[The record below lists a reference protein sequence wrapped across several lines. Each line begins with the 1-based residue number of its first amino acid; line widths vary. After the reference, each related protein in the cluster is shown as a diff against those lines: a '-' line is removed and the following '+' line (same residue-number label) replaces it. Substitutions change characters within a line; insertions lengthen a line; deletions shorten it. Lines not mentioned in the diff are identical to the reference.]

1 MRTTVLITRVV
12 LGAGFG
18 VAISRFF
25 FPGTSMVLAIG
36 LGAGLVA
43 LAYLTEYLRSRS
55 KARLDKS
62 PRVP

>member
-1 MRTTVLITRVV
+1 M
-12 LGAGFG
+12 
-18 VAISRFF
+18 AISRFF
-25 FPGTSMVLAIG
+25 FPGTSVVPAIG

-55 KARLDKS
+55 KARPDKS

>member
-1 MRTTVLITRVV
+1 MRTKVLITRIV

-25 FPGTSMVLAIG
+25 FPETSVVLAMG

-55 KARLDKS
+55 KARPDKS

>member
-1 MRTTVLITRVV
+1 MRTKILIIRVI

-18 VAISRFF
+18 MAISRFF
-25 FPGTSMVLAIG
+25 FPGTSVVPAIG

-55 KARLDKS
+55 KARPDKS

>member
-1 MRTTVLITRVV
+1 MRTQVLVTRVI

-25 FPGTSMVLAIG
+25 FPKASLVLAIG
-36 LGAGLVA
+36 LGGGLAV
-43 LAYLTEYLRSRS
+43 LAYLTEYLRNRS
-55 KARLDKS
+55 KARLEKS

>member
-1 MRTTVLITRVV
+1 MRTQVLITRVI

-25 FPGTSMVLAIG
+25 FPEASMVLAIG
-36 LGAGLVA
+36 LGAGLAA
-43 LAYLTEYLRSRS
+43 LAYLTEYLRNRS

-62 PRVP
+62 LRVL